1 MYPAAEAANRS
12 AALLLRCTALRF
24 PSPMCTGLRHVRGQ
38 GRKRGRGM
46 RTRPGEAFSA
56 PPPARRWRFSLAP
69 GRRPPRSTPF
79 EKASALRP
87 NKT

>member
-69 GRRPPRSTPF
+69 SGLTKHRGGGSTVPLF
-79 EKASALRP
+79 WQGY
-87 NKT
+87 